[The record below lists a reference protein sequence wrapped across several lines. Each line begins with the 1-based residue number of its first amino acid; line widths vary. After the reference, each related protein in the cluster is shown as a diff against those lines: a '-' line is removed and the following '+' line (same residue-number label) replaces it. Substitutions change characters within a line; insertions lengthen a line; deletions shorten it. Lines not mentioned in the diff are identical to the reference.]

1 MSFVVNPYVE
11 PNWDQDFLK
20 NAPNCSYEVC
30 EQDGVAPNNYH
41 ALSIYPEY
49 FKIDGNWVLAVESR
63 MDTVPVIKSPTRVEI
78 VEFRNLKKGDK
89 VVVGR
94 TEDASEGIYMYTG
107 GFLAETGE
115 ADTFAFRTGRS
126 RETAFSK
133 DYDELYEIMKFVKSN
148 NDPITWVVGP
158 SLVYDDEARIAFC
171 ELIKK
176 GYVDAVLTGD
186 NFAAI
191 DIEKALHGGTLE
203 NLDSKRSA
211 MLRTYDAISTIREAG
226 SIKEAVEKGILK
238 EGIMYNLIQEKKDYV
253 LASSIRDPY
262 TLPDTVNDV
271 YEAQDKMRAHTRK
284 TGMLICL
291 STVLHT
297 IASGNMTPSYNAFD
311 GNIRPVYIYSIDF
324 QEFSVNKLSDR
335 GTLEV
340 KTLVTNIHD
349 FVSHI
354 NNNL

>member
-1 MSFVVNPYVE
+1 MSFTVNPYRE
-11 PNWDQDFLK
+11 PDWSQDFLK
-20 NAPNCSYEVC
+20 NAPDCQYEEC
-30 EQDGVAPNNYH
+30 PADGVAPRNYH
-41 ALSIYPEY
+41 AMSIYPEY

-63 MDTVPVIKSPTRVEI
+63 MDTVPVITSPKSVDI
-78 VEFRNLKKGDK
+78 VEFRNLKKGDR
-89 VVVGR
+89 VIIGR
-94 TEDASEGIYMYTG
+94 TEDASEGIYMYTR
-107 GFLAETGE
+107 GFDTCEGKS
-115 ADTFAFRTGRS
+115 DTFAFRTGRS

-148 NDPITWVVGP
+148 GCAITWVIGP
-158 SLVYDDEARIAFC
+158 SLVYDEEARRSFS

-186 NFAAI
+186 SFAAI
-191 DIEKALHGGTLE
+191 DIAMSLFPEEEGRTPDQLRYDATSIIRREGSIQNAVQSGTLRSGICYEMARAGKAL
-203 NLDSKRSA
+203 
-211 MLRTYDAISTIREAG
+211 
-226 SIKEAVEKGILK
+226 
-238 EGIMYNLIQEKKDYV
+238 V

-262 TLPDTVNDV
+262 TLPDTIDDV
-271 YEAQDKMRAHTRK
+271 YQAQNVMRTHTRK

-297 IASGNMTPSYNAFD
+297 IASGNMTPSYNAFQ
-311 GNIRPVYIYSIDF
+311 GKIRPVYIYSIDF